1 MFNLCGINQTV
12 GLGRSGSALGRFRNF
27 HRAQFFHLEMG
38 IIKLILQARFN
49 EWTARNIMLAY
60 SGSAIPC

>member
-27 HRAQFFHLEMG
+27 HRAQFFHLENG
-38 IIKLILQARFN
+38 DNK
-49 EWTARNIMLAY
+49 THLA
-60 SGSAIPC
+60 GPFQ